1 MTRVLLVLTGLAW
14 LLILSHTPVSAQLQR
29 PYILNGAATQRT
41 CNCYTLTEDQGTS
54 SGTVWNKNKI
64 SLNDSFDYFFDVNL
78 GCKDENGA
86 DGIGFILQT
95 QGTNLGATG
104 QGIGFQHIRPSLG
117 VIIDTWQNSDDGDPY
132 YDHVSIQINGDISH
146 SSPNNLAGPVTALA
160 GNDNIEDCNW
170 HIFRIKWDAVSKQ
183 LDVSIDDSLRLSI
196 RKDLV
201 AEVFGGDPMIYWG
214 FGAATGGASN
224 RQQFCAALRPELQFN
239 SNQLF
244 CDGSAIVFADD
255 SKSFGTITRW
265 RWDFGDGT
273 TSAVPDPPPHKY
285 ARPGE
290 YQVKLV
296 IEDNSGCVSDTMK
309 QDLTIGSYP
318 IPDFTFDSLCTDRDI
333 TIIDKTIVDVGTLRE
348 WVWDMGNGVINTSP
362 TPVINYSNTGNYT
375 IKLQVITSE
384 GCAADTAKQV
394 RVYPTPAI
402 AASGESVCIGEAVA
416 FTGTDLTPAIP
427 LAQWYWNLDN
437 GQQQT
442 GQSIDYI
449 YPAGGDYQA
458 ALHAVSTKGCFSD
471 TVFVPVTVTDIN
483 LHAGQDTIIARG
495 QPLQLDA
502 TTTGNNLQFTWTPD
516 TGLTDPYTAH
526 TTALLQNDQTYYL
539 TVTSPQGCVA
549 TDTVHVKVYAG
560 PEFYVPTAF
569 SPNNDGLNDI
579 FRAISPGVPQLDFF
593 CVWNRWGQEVF
604 RTQSLSSG
612 WNGTYKGQQMPAGTY
627 VWMIQGT
634 DFRGRVFSRRGNVT
648 IVR

>member
-1 MTRVLLVLTGLAW
+1 MTRILLVLIGLSW
-14 LLILSHTPVSAQLQR
+14 LLLLSHTPVQAQLQT

-41 CNCYTLTEDQGTS
+41 CNCYVLTEDQGTS

-104 QGIGFQHIRPSLG
+104 QGIGFQNIRPSLG

-146 SSPNNLAGPVTALA
+146 SSTNNLAGPVTALA
-160 GNDNIEDCNW
+160 GSDNIEDCNW
-170 HIFRIKWDAVSKQ
+170 HIFHIKWNAVTKQ
-183 LDVSIDDSLRLSI
+183 LDVSIDDSLRLRI
-196 RKDLV
+196 TKDLV
-201 AEVFGGDPMIYWG
+201 TDVFGNDPMVYWG

-224 RQQFCAALRPELQFN
+224 KQQFCAALRPELQFDN
-239 SNQLF
+239 NQLF
-244 CDGSAIVFADD
+244 CDGSAIVFEDD

-273 TSAVPDPPPHKY
+273 TSAIADPPPHTY
-285 ARPGE
+285 AKPGK
-290 YQVKLV
+290 YQVKMI

-309 QDLTIGSYP
+309 QDITIGSYP
-318 IPDFTFDSLCTDRDI
+318 VPDFSYDSLCTGRPISIRDQ
-333 TIIDKTIVDVGTLRE
+333 TTVAVGTLRQ
-348 WVWDMGNGVINTSP
+348 WTWDMGNGVIDHSSS
-362 TPVINYSNTGNYT
+362 PVIAYDNTGNYT
-375 IKLQVITSE
+375 VTLQVMTAE
-384 GCAADTAKQV
+384 GCGAATTKQV
-394 RVYPTPAI
+394 NVYPTPAI
-402 AASGESVCIGEAVA
+402 TATGGSVCIGDAIP

-427 LAQWYWNLDN
+427 LAQWYWNFDN

-442 GQSIDYI
+442 GQHIDYI

-458 ALHAVSTKGCFSD
+458 SVHAMSNKGCFTD
-471 TVFVPVTVTDIN
+471 TVYIPVTVTDIN
-483 LHAGQDTIIARG
+483 LYVGRDTLIARG
-495 QPLQLDA
+495 QPLQLNA
-502 TTTGNNLQFTWTPD
+502 AANGNNLQYNWTPD
-516 TGLTDPYTAH
+516 IGLSDPYAANPV
-526 TTALLQNDQTYYL
+526 ALLRNDQTYYL
-539 TVTSPQGCVA
+539 AVTSPQGCIA
-549 TDTVHVKVYAG
+549 LDTINVKVYAG
-560 PEFYVPTAF
+560 PEFYVPSAF
-569 SPNNDGLNDI
+569 SPNNDGLNDV
-579 FRAISPGVPQLDFF
+579 FRAISPGVPELDFF

-604 RTQSLSSG
+604 RTQSLSTG
-612 WNGTYKGQQMPAGTY
+612 WDGSYKGQQMPAGTY

-634 DFRGRVFSRRGNVT
+634 DYTGRMFNRKGTVT